1 MRCLHGNPKCYAL
14 HKLPSQEPKIFE
26 PICCCHSSPKS
37 FVALTATPI
46 AIYGLLSQQAESCYH
61 SNPSLSHSM
70 SLDNMHF
77 WLAGVQY
84 LNEVYLWYLLAVQKI
99 HQVDSRVKQTCLTT
113 IQAPGLGKNTDGTLL
128 QDQKKILGIE
138 IAYIVHSIVYILYI
152 YIHIIEWNRRKHVH
166 KMFMTSWWA
175 HDPTGSGQ
183 QKMENMFSK
192 TNVNWIKCC
201 LRKF

>member
-113 IQAPGLGKNTDGTLL
+113 IQAPGLGKKHGWHPVAGSEENSRHRNC
-128 QDQKKILGIE
+128 IHCSF
-138 IAYIVHSIVYILYI
+138 YCVYFIYI
-152 YIHIIEWNRRKHVH
+152 YI
-166 KMFMTSWWA
+166 
-175 HDPTGSGQ
+175 
-183 QKMENMFSK
+183 
-192 TNVNWIKCC
+192 
-201 LRKF
+201 

>member
-37 FVALTATPI
+37 FVAPTATPI

-152 YIHIIEWNRRKHVH
+152 YIHNRVEQAKTCAQDVHDFLVSSWPDWQWTTENGKHVL
-166 KMFMTSWWA
+166 
-175 HDPTGSGQ
+175 Q
-183 QKMENMFSK
+183 N
-192 TNVNWIKCC
+192 
-201 LRKF
+201 